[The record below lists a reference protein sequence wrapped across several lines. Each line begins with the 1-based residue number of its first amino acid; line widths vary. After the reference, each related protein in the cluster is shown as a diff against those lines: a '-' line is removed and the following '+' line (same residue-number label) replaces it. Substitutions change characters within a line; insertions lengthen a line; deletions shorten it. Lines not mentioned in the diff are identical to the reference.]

1 MPFLAPKN
9 YFELYPL
16 EKLPLLSY
24 PSKLR
29 DTLPKTAIS
38 KRYDRFGLELRKE
51 DPVLRREYMQA
62 YHACAFLVLDT
73 NYRSRWVHSKS
84 FGSFCRLGKKVRPGI
99 NAVIG
104 EWVGSLP
111 FVCR

>member
-51 DPVLRREYMQA
+51 DPALRREYMQRIMP
-62 YHACAFLVLDT
+62 VLF
-73 NYRSRWVHSKS
+73 S
-84 FGSFCRLGKKVRPGI
+84 C
-99 NAVIG
+99 
-104 EWVGSLP
+104 
-111 FVCR
+111 